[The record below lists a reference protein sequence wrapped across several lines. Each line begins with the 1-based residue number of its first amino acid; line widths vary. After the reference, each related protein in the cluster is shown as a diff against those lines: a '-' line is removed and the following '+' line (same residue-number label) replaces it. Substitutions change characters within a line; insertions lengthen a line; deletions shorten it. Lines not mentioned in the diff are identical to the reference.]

1 MKTAKQWMLTKENPN
16 LETHIELIQ
25 LDALE
30 HAASL
35 LTANADSPTRG
46 FNAIHRLIVKLK
58 SKTVAATPNI
68 KAEPPPVSGGEA
80 QGKLS
85 NEN

>member
-1 MKTAKQWMLTKENPN
+1 MKTPKQWHDEIGYASTCPKLTKHRTDKIQE
-16 LETHIELIQ
+16 IQ

-58 SKTVAATPNI
+58 PKTVAAMPNE
-68 KAEPPPVSGGEA
+68 KS
-80 QGKLS
+80 
-85 NEN
+85 

>member
-1 MKTAKQWMLTKENPN
+1 MKTAKQWDDEGVAYASAAEK
-16 LETHIELIQ
+16 IQ

-58 SKTVAATPNI
+58 SKPVAAMPNEKI
-68 KAEPPPVSGGEA
+68 
-80 QGKLS
+80 
-85 NEN
+85 